1 MSLLVRKVG
10 VFFVRLI
17 LTRFLFLLRSRILE
31 VFLSVMCV
39 IVTVLL
45 VVEFKVKLLT
55 VVGML
60 SRSDAS
66 WAGRA
71 VEVRT
76 GLLESMVSISEISEG
91 FSPPCATTTLA
102 LKN

>member
-1 MSLLVRKVG
+1 MRHCDSLVG
-10 VFFVRLI
+10 GG
-17 LTRFLFLLRSRILE
+17 
-31 VFLSVMCV
+31 
-39 IVTVLL
+39 
-45 VVEFKVKLLT
+45 VEGELLT

-91 FSPPCATTTLA
+91 FSPP
-102 LKN
+102 

>member
-1 MSLLVRKVG
+1 MLVRRVV

-45 VVEFKVKLLT
+45 VVEFKVELLT
-55 VVGML
+55 VV
-60 SRSDAS
+60 
-66 WAGRA
+66 
-71 VEVRT
+71 
-76 GLLESMVSISEISEG
+76 
-91 FSPPCATTTLA
+91 
-102 LKN
+102 